1 MENCNIDELITRFL
15 ASEVTLEELERL
27 DQWLMEDENHLR
39 HFFKCKN
46 LYDAIHPAFSLE
58 DIDEKKAY
66 RKIEGVQNRNR
77 KILHWK
83 SIAAVAIVLF
93 SVALSIFYFSRVN
106 DESLQ
111 MRIVKADS
119 SKQTERLVLELAS
132 GKKIM
137 LDEPG
142 VSEITDNNI
151 TVARVEKNAMN
162 YMLQGSER
170 NEEIYH
176 QLRVPRGEEFFL
188 TLSDGTKIWVNADT
202 EVRFPVKF
210 VGNERKIFI
219 KGEAFLEV
227 AKDSVM
233 PFKVVM
239 PNNEVVVLGT
249 SFDVKAYPD
258 EKEDQVTLVSGNISV
273 QSSVTAQNLLLS
285 PGEQVIV
292 DKMNGKME
300 KRIVDTD
307 LYCSWREGKFIFKS
321 SSLEYILNTLARMYD
336 MNICW
341 QDESLKEVSF
351 SGEIKRYDQID
362 KLLKMIGLTDDVK
375 FLIQG
380 KNIIVSNP

>member
-219 KGEAFLEV
+219 KGE
-227 AKDSVM
+227 
-233 PFKVVM
+233 VVM

-307 LYCSWREGKFIFKS
+307 LYCSW
-321 SSLEYILNTLARMYD
+321 
-336 MNICW
+336 